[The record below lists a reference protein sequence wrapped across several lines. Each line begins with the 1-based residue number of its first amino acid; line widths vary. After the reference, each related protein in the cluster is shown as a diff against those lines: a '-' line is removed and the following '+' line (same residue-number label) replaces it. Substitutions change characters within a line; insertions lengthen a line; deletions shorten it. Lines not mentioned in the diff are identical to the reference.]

1 MSRLIFLGVIAQIAA
16 ATSSLTLAADS
27 ANYPQ
32 TVSLGLSKSQ
42 STEIVQQRDARQ
54 LLQQGLQL
62 YQAEQFSK
70 SVQVLQQAAK
80 TFQTQGDVLNQV
92 LALNYATLAY
102 QQLGQLPEASKAIA
116 ESLDL
121 LEKNRINSKEYITV
135 RAQALNSQGQIQL
148 AEGQSEK
155 ALASWEEA
163 TALYAKNRDVE
174 GEIGSK
180 INQVQALQ
188 ALGLYRRALL
198 SLTDVNKLLQAQPD
212 SLLKANGLLSL
223 GNALRVVGVLDQ
235 KEQQPQEKQQQP
247 QEIENLSSQQALKQS
262 LAVASK
268 LNSGELVSQIYLS
281 LGNTAQALQRPDE
294 AMQRYGQAAASSL
307 SPITRVVA
315 QINQLRLS
323 LEEPQQQPKQVEQK
337 SYQTLQLSLLPQI
350 QSQLD
355 TLAPSR
361 KTVYARINFAQ
372 SLACLRQKTEA
383 RGTAGNVNC
392 PKQETS
398 AQNITTNS
406 IPEWSAIAQIVAT
419 GVEQAK
425 SLEDKRAEA
434 YALGTLG
441 GLYEQTQQWNHAQ
454 KLTQQSLVLAENIPA
469 PDIGYRW
476 QWQLGRILKAKGDD
490 TGAKAAYSKAVENL
504 TSIRRDLF
512 ATRDVQYSFQEEV
525 EPIYRELVSLLLQSG
540 NKQPSQDDLG
550 TARKV
555 IESLKVAELD
565 NFFRRACIDATPVSI
580 DEIDRTA
587 AVIYPVILGDRLEVI
602 VSLPSSSTKQKQS
615 QDLRHYT
622 KILSQNEVEQK
633 LEDLR
638 QKLETR
644 QTFEFL
650 VPSQE
655 VYQWIIQ
662 PELEKELE
670 KRQIQN
676 LVFVLD
682 GPMRS
687 IPMAA
692 LYDGKR
698 YLVQKYNIALTPGL
712 ELLNPRRFAR
722 TERRTI
728 AGGLSKPSEKYS
740 EKFPELPAVKAEL
753 DEIKSTVPNSEVL
766 LDKEFTS
773 EAIKEA
779 VKSLSA
785 PVVHLATH
793 GQFSSK
799 LEDTF
804 ILTFTG
810 PVYVNELSDLLKTRA
825 TNQRGAIELLVLS
838 ACSTAAGD
846 NKAALGL
853 AGIAVQAGARSTLA
867 SLWVVDD
874 EATADI
880 MGEFYKQ
887 LNKRNISKA
896 QALKDAQLSL
906 LKDERYVHP
915 FYWAPYVLVGNWL

>member
-1 MSRLIFLGVIAQIAA
+1 MSRLILLAAIAQIAV
-16 ATSSLTLAADS
+16 ATSPLVAADRG
-27 ANYPQ
+27 NYLHQ
-32 TVSLGLSKSQ
+32 QSQ
-42 STEIVQQRDARQ
+42 PTQVVQQRDGRQ

-62 YQAEQFSK
+62 YQTEQFSR

-80 TFQTQGDVLNQV
+80 TFQTQGDFLNQA
-92 LALNYATLAY
+92 LSLNYVALAN
-102 QQLGQLPEASKAIA
+102 QQLGQLPQANTAIA
-116 ESLDL
+116 ESLNL
-121 LEKNRINSKEYITV
+121 LQKNRGNSKEYIKV
-135 RAQALNSQGQIQL
+135 RAQTLNNLGQIQL
-148 AEGQSEK
+148 AEGKSEK

-163 TALYAKNRDVE
+163 TSLYAKNRDSE

-180 INQVQALQ
+180 MNQVQALQ
-188 ALGLYRRALL
+188 ALGLYRRARL
-198 SLTDVNKLLQAQPD
+198 SLTDINKLLQAQPD

-223 GNALRVVGVLDQ
+223 GNALRVVGVLD
-235 KEQQPQEKQQQP
+235 EAQPQEQKQP
-247 QEIENLSSQQALKQS
+247 QPQQIENFGSKQALEQS

-281 LGNTAQALQRPDE
+281 LGNTAQALQRTDA
-294 AMQRYGQAAASSL
+294 AMQYYGQAAASSA
-307 SPITRVVA
+307 SPTTRLVA

-323 LEEPQQQPKQVEQK
+323 LEEPQQQPKEVGQK
-337 SYQTLQLSLLPQI
+337 VSYQNLQQTLLPQI

-355 TLAPSR
+355 SLAPSR
-361 KTVYARINFAQ
+361 KTVYARINYAQ
-372 SLACLRQKTEA
+372 TLACLRQKSEA
-383 RGTAGNVNC
+383 RGTAINAINVNC

-398 AQNITTNS
+398 AENITTNN
-406 IPEWSAIAQIVAT
+406 IPEWKAIAQIVAT
-419 GVEQAK
+419 AVEQAK

-441 GLYEQTQQWNHAQ
+441 GLYEQTQQWNDAQ
-454 KLTQQSLVLAENIPA
+454 KLTQQASALAENIPA

-476 QWQLGRILKAKGDD
+476 QWQLGRILKTKGDQ
-490 TGAKAAYSKAVENL
+490 TGAKAAYTKAVNNL
-504 TSIRRDLF
+504 KSIRGDLV
-512 ATRDVQYSFQEEV
+512 AMREVQYSFQEEV

-540 NKQPSQDDLG
+540 SKQTSQDDLD
-550 TARKV
+550 TARNV

-565 NFFRRACIDATPVSI
+565 NFFRRACVDTTPVQI
-580 DEIDRTA
+580 DQIDRTA
-587 AVIYPVILGDRLEVI
+587 AVIYPVILPDRVEVI
-602 VSLPSSSTKQKQS
+602 VSLPSSSTKQKQN

-622 KILSQNEVEQK
+622 KVLPQKEVEDK
-633 LEDLR
+633 LEELR

-644 QTFEFL
+644 STPEFL

-655 VYQWIIQ
+655 IYQWIIQ
-662 PELEKELE
+662 PIESELE
-670 KRQIQN
+670 KRQIKN

-692 LYDGKR
+692 LYDGNS

-712 ELLNPRRFAR
+712 ELLNPQPFAR

-728 AGGLSKPSEKYS
+728 AGGLSEASQN
-740 EKFPELPAVKAEL
+740 FPALPAVKREL
-753 DEIKSTVPNSEVL
+753 DEIKSTVRQSEVL
-766 LDKEFTS
+766 LDKQFTT

-779 VKSLSA
+779 VKSLNA

-799 LEDTF
+799 AEDTF
-804 ILTFTG
+804 ILTFDG
-810 PVYVNELSDLLKTRA
+810 RVKVNELSDLLKTRA

-846 NKAALGL
+846 NRAALGI
-853 AGIAVQAGARSTLA
+853 AGVAIQAGARSTLA

-874 EATADI
+874 QATADI

-887 LNKRNISKA
+887 LSRPEITKA

-906 LKDERYVHP
+906 LKNPLYKHP
-915 FYWAPYVLVGNWL
+915 YYWAPYVLVGNWL

>member
-1 MSRLIFLGVIAQIAA
+1 MSRLILLAAIAQIAV
-16 ATSSLTLAADS
+16 ATSPLVAADRG
-27 ANYPQ
+27 NYPQ
-32 TVSLGLSKSQ
+32 TRQSQ
-42 STEIVQQRDARQ
+42 PTQVVQQRDGRQ

-62 YQAEQFSK
+62 YQTEQFSR

-80 TFQTQGDVLNQV
+80 TFQTQGDFLNQA
-92 LALNYATLAY
+92 LALNYVALAY
-102 QQLGQLPEASKAIA
+102 QQLGQLPQASTAVA
-116 ESLDL
+116 ESLNL
-121 LEKNRINSKEYITV
+121 VQKNRINSKEYIKV
-135 RAQALNSQGQIQL
+135 RAQTLNNLGQIQL
-148 AEGQSEK
+148 AEGKSEK

-163 TALYAKNRDVE
+163 TSLYGKNRDPE

-188 ALGLYRRALL
+188 ALGLYRRARL
-198 SLTDVNKLLQAQPD
+198 SLTDINKLLQAQPD

-223 GNALRVVGVLDQ
+223 GNALRVVGVLD
-235 KEQQPQEKQQQP
+235 EAQQQP
-247 QEIENLSSQQALKQS
+247 QEQKQPQPQQIENFGSQQALEQS

-281 LGNTAQALQRPDE
+281 LGNTAQALQRTDA
-294 AMQRYGQAAASSL
+294 AMQYYGQAAVSSL
-307 SPITRVVA
+307 SPTTRVVA

-323 LEEPQQQPKQVEQK
+323 LQEPQEQAK
-337 SYQTLQLSLLPQI
+337 EIGQKVSYQNLQQTLLAQI

-355 TLAPSR
+355 SLAPSR
-361 KTVYARINFAQ
+361 KTVYARINYAQ
-372 SLACLRQKTEA
+372 TLACLRQKAEA
-383 RGTAGNVNC
+383 RGTAINAINGNC
-392 PKQETS
+392 PKHETS
-398 AQNITTNS
+398 AENITTNN
-406 IPEWSAIAQIVAT
+406 IPEWKAIAQIVAT
-419 GVEQAK
+419 AVEQAK

-441 GLYEQTQQWNHAQ
+441 GLYEQTQQWNDAQ
-454 KLTQQSLVLAENIPA
+454 KLTQQASALAENIPA

-476 QWQLGRILKAKGDD
+476 QWQLGRILKTKGDQ
-490 TGAKAAYSKAVENL
+490 TGAKAAYTKAVNNL
-504 TSIRRDLF
+504 KSIRGDLV
-512 ATRDVQYSFQEEV
+512 AMREVQYSFQEEV

-540 NKQPSQDDLG
+540 NKQTSQDDLD
-550 TARKV
+550 TARDV

-565 NFFRRACIDATPVSI
+565 NYFRRACVDTTPVQI
-580 DEIDRTA
+580 DQIDPTA
-587 AVIYPVILGDRLEVI
+587 AVIYPVILPDRVEII
-602 VSLPSSSTKQKQS
+602 VSLPSSSTKQKQNQN

-622 KILSQNEVEQK
+622 KILPQNQVEQK
-633 LEDLR
+633 LDELR

-644 QTFEFL
+644 STPEFL

-655 VYQWIIQ
+655 IYQWIIQ
-662 PELEKELE
+662 PIESELE
-670 KRQIQN
+670 KRQIKN

-692 LYDGKR
+692 LYDGKS

-712 ELLNPRRFAR
+712 ELLNPQPFAR

-728 AGGLSKPSEKYS
+728 AGGLSEASQN
-740 EKFPELPAVKAEL
+740 FPALPAVKREL
-753 DEIKSTVPNSEVL
+753 DEIKSTVRQSEVL
-766 LDKEFTS
+766 LDKQFTT

-779 VKSLSA
+779 VKSLNA

-799 LEDTF
+799 AEDTF
-804 ILTFTG
+804 ILTFDG
-810 PVYVNELSDLLKTRA
+810 RVKVNELSDLLKTRA

-846 NKAALGL
+846 NRAALGI
-853 AGIAVQAGARSTLA
+853 AGVAIQAGARSTLA

-874 EATADI
+874 QATADI

-887 LNKRNISKA
+887 LSRPEITKA

-906 LKDERYVHP
+906 LKNPLYKHP
-915 FYWAPYVLVGNWL
+915 YYWAPYVLVGNWL

>member
-1 MSRLIFLGVIAQIAA
+1 MSRLILLAAIAQIAV
-16 ATSSLTLAADS
+16 ATSPLVAADRG
-27 ANYPQ
+27 NYPQ
-32 TVSLGLSKSQ
+32 TQQSQ
-42 STEIVQQRDARQ
+42 PTQVVQQRDGKQ

-62 YQAEQFSK
+62 YQTEQFSR

-80 TFQTQGDVLNQV
+80 TFQTQGDFLNQA
-92 LALNYATLAY
+92 LALNYVALAY
-102 QQLGQLPEASKAIA
+102 QQLGQLPQASTAVA
-116 ESLDL
+116 ESLNL
-121 LEKNRINSKEYITV
+121 LQKNRINSKEYIKV
-135 RAQALNSQGQIQL
+135 RAQTLNNLGQIQL
-148 AEGQSEK
+148 AEGKSEK

-163 TALYAKNRDVE
+163 TSLYGKNRDAE

-188 ALGLYRRALL
+188 ALGLYRRARL
-198 SLTDVNKLLQAQPD
+198 SLTDINKLLQAQPD

-223 GNALRVVGVLDQ
+223 GNALRVVGVLD
-235 KEQQPQEKQQQP
+235 EAQQQP
-247 QEIENLSSQQALKQS
+247 QEQKQPQPQQIENFGSQQALEQS

-281 LGNTAQALQRPDE
+281 LGNTAQALQRTDA
-294 AMQRYGQAAASSL
+294 AMQYYGQAAASSL
-307 SPITRVVA
+307 SPTTRVVA

-323 LEEPQQQPKQVEQK
+323 LQEPQEQPKEIGQK
-337 SYQTLQLSLLPQI
+337 VSYQNLQQTLLPQI

-355 TLAPSR
+355 SLAPSR
-361 KTVYARINFAQ
+361 KMVYARINYAQ
-372 SLACLRQKTEA
+372 TLACLRQKAQA
-383 RGTAGNVNC
+383 RGTAINAINVNC

-398 AQNITTNS
+398 AENITTNN
-406 IPEWSAIAQIVAT
+406 IPEWKAIAQIVAT
-419 GVEQAK
+419 AVEQAK

-441 GLYEQTQQWNHAQ
+441 GLYEQTQQWNDAQ
-454 KLTQQSLVLAENIPA
+454 KLTQQASALAENIPA

-476 QWQLGRILKAKGDD
+476 QWQLGRILKTKGDQ
-490 TGAKAAYSKAVENL
+490 TGAKAAYTKAVNNL
-504 TSIRRDLF
+504 KSIRGDLV
-512 ATRDVQYSFQEEV
+512 AMREVQYSFQEEV

-540 NKQPSQDDLG
+540 NKQTSQDDLD
-550 TARKV
+550 TARNV

-565 NFFRRACIDATPVSI
+565 NFFRRACVDTTPVQI
-580 DEIDRTA
+580 DQIDRTA
-587 AVIYPVILGDRLEVI
+587 AVIYPVILPDRVEVI
-602 VSLPSSSTKQKQS
+602 VSLPSSSTKQKQKQN

-622 KILSQNEVEQK
+622 KILPQNQVEQK
-633 LEDLR
+633 LDELR

-644 QTFEFL
+644 TTPEFL
-650 VPSQE
+650 VSSQE
-655 VYQWIIQ
+655 IYQWIIQ
-662 PELEKELE
+662 PIESELE
-670 KRQIQN
+670 KRQIKN

-692 LYDGKR
+692 LYDGKS

-712 ELLNPRRFAR
+712 ELLNPQPFAR

-728 AGGLSKPSEKYS
+728 AGGLSEASQN
-740 EKFPELPAVKAEL
+740 FPALPAVKREL
-753 DEIKSTVPNSEVL
+753 DEIKSTVRQSEVL
-766 LDKEFTS
+766 LDKQFTT

-779 VKSLSA
+779 VKSLNA

-799 LEDTF
+799 AEDTF
-804 ILTFTG
+804 ILTFDG
-810 PVYVNELSDLLKTRA
+810 RVKVNELSDLLKTRA

-846 NKAALGL
+846 NRAALGI
-853 AGIAVQAGARSTLA
+853 AGVAIQAGARSTLA

-874 EATADI
+874 QATADI

-887 LNKRNISKA
+887 LSRPEITKA

-906 LKDERYVHP
+906 LKNPLYKHP
-915 FYWAPYVLVGNWL
+915 YYWAPYVLVGNWL

>member
-1 MSRLIFLGVIAQIAA
+1 MSRLILLAAIAQIAV
-16 ATSSLTLAADS
+16 ATSPLVAADRG
-27 ANYPQ
+27 NYPQ
-32 TVSLGLSKSQ
+32 TQQSQ
-42 STEIVQQRDARQ
+42 PTQVVQQRDGRQ

-62 YQAEQFSK
+62 YQTEQFSR

-80 TFQTQGDVLNQV
+80 TFQTQGDFLNQA
-92 LALNYATLAY
+92 LALNYVALAY
-102 QQLGQLPEASKAIA
+102 QQLGQLPQASTAVA
-116 ESLDL
+116 ESLNL
-121 LEKNRINSKEYITV
+121 LQKNRINSKEYIKV
-135 RAQALNSQGQIQL
+135 RAQTLNNLGQIQL
-148 AEGQSEK
+148 AEGKSEK

-163 TALYAKNRDVE
+163 TSLYRKNRDTE

-188 ALGLYRRALL
+188 ALGLYRRARL
-198 SLTDVNKLLQAQPD
+198 SLTDINKLLQAQPD

-235 KEQQPQEKQQQP
+235 TEPQEQKQPQPQQ
-247 QEIENLSSQQALKQS
+247 IENFGSQQALEQS

-281 LGNTAQALQRPDE
+281 LGNTAQALQRTDE
-294 AMQRYGQAAASSL
+294 AMQRYGQAAASST
-307 SPITRVVA
+307 SPTTRLVA

-323 LEEPQQQPKQVEQK
+323 LQEPQEQPKEVGQK
-337 SYQTLQLSLLPQI
+337 VSYQNLQQTLLPQI

-355 TLAPSR
+355 SLAPSR
-361 KTVYARINFAQ
+361 KTVYARINYAQ
-372 SLACLRQKTEA
+372 TLACLRQKAEA
-383 RGTAGNVNC
+383 RGTAINATSVNC
-392 PKQETS
+392 PKHQTS
-398 AQNITTNS
+398 AENITTNN
-406 IPEWSAIAQIVAT
+406 IPEWKAIAQIVAT
-419 GVEQAK
+419 AVEQAK

-441 GLYEQTQQWNHAQ
+441 GLYEQTQQWNDAQ
-454 KLTQQSLVLAENIPA
+454 KLTQQASALAENIPA

-476 QWQLGRILKAKGDD
+476 QWQLGRILKTRGDQ
-490 TGAKAAYSKAVENL
+490 TGAKAAYTKAVSNL
-504 TSIRRDLF
+504 KSIRGDLV
-512 ATRDVQYSFQEEV
+512 AMREVQYSFQEEV

-540 NKQPSQDDLG
+540 NKQPSQDDLS
-550 TARKV
+550 TARNV

-565 NFFRRACIDATPVSI
+565 NFFRRACVDTTPVQI
-580 DEIDRTA
+580 DQIDRTA
-587 AVIYPVILGDRLEVI
+587 AVIYPVILADRLEVI
-602 VSLPSSSTKQKQS
+602 VSLPSSSTKQKQNQN

-622 KILSQNEVEQK
+622 KNLPQNQVEDK
-633 LEDLR
+633 LEELR

-644 QTFEFL
+644 QTREFL
-650 VPSQE
+650 VSSQE

-662 PELEKELE
+662 PIESELE
-670 KRQIQN
+670 KRQIKN

-692 LYDGKR
+692 LYDGKS
-698 YLVQKYNIALTPGL
+698 YLVEKYNIALTPGL
-712 ELLNPRRFAR
+712 ELLNPQPFAR

-728 AGGLSKPSEKYS
+728 AGGLSEASQN
-740 EKFPELPAVKAEL
+740 FPALPAVKREL
-753 DEIKSTVPNSEVL
+753 KEIQSTVRQSEVL
-766 LDKEFTS
+766 LDKKFTT

-779 VKSLSA
+779 VKSLNA

-799 LEDTF
+799 AEDTF
-804 ILTFTG
+804 ILTFDG
-810 PVYVNELSDLLKTRA
+810 RVKVNELSELLKTRA

-846 NKAALGL
+846 NRAALGI
-853 AGIAVQAGARSTLA
+853 AGVAIQAGARSTLA

-874 EATADI
+874 QATADI

-887 LNKRNISKA
+887 LSRPDITKA

-906 LKDERYVHP
+906 LKNPSYEHP
-915 FYWAPYVLVGNWL
+915 YYWAPYVLVGNWL